1 MDHIPCA
8 IELTDLA
15 ITFFVALFI
24 SLMASLAPSYRAS
37 KLSVVEILRKD

>member
-15 ITFFVALFI
+15 ITFLVALFI